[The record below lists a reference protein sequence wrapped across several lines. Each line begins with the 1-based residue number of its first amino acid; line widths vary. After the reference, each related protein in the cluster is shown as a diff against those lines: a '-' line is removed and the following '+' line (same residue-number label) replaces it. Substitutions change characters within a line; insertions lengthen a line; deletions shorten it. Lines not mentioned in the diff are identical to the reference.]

1 MAFQQNFQRTMS
13 KVWWM
18 NDISNTIPNT
28 IPMNNNKS
36 LHENHLSIKSQVIIQ
51 FNSHLIQTILI
62 K

>member
-36 LHENHLSIKSQVIIQ
+36 LHENHLSIKSQVIIT
-51 FNSHLIQTILI
+51 FIS
-62 K
+62 